1 MPPVQVIILYFGRLR
16 ELTGTSSEKIDF
28 DSSIAYTQQT
38 ILDHIIQHRPILKSF
53 LTTNSFRLAVN
64 QQYLLETDLVKFS
77 EQSEVA
83 LLPPFGGDEL
93 YKRVV
98 APSCGAVSSFIG
110 ITRDNF
116 EGRRVSRLSYEAYE
130 PMALQEL
137 NRLCDDARRQFAN
150 IEHIAICHRLGDV
163 SISDI
168 SVAIYVSGPHRRD
181 VLDAVSFL
189 IEQLKTNV
197 PIWKKEIYEDYE
209 DNSNNNMSTSYCWKE
224 NK

>member
-1 MPPVQVIILYFGRLR
+1 MPSVQVVILYFGRLR
-16 ELTGTSSEKIDF
+16 ELIGTSSEKIDF
-28 DSSIAYTQQT
+28 DSSISYTQQT
-38 ILDHIIQHRPILKSF
+38 ILDHIVQYHPILKSF
-53 LTTNSFRLAVN
+53 LNTNSFRLAVN
-64 QQYLLETDLVKFS
+64 QQYLLETDLVRFS
-77 EQSEVA
+77 EQSEIA
-83 LLPPFGGDEL
+83 LLPPFGG
-93 YKRVV
+93 
-98 APSCGAVSSFIG
+98 G

-189 IEQLKTNV
+189 IEQLKSNV
-197 PIWKKEIYEDYE
+197 PIWKKEFYEDYE
-209 DNSNNNMSTSYCWKE
+209 DNSNNNMSTSSYSWKE